1 MPRSYT
7 DNAGHRWQI
16 SVTVSTIRRV
26 RDEAG
31 VDLAA
36 AGRTAP
42 GGEGVLERLATDPV
56 LLADV
61 LYAIVRPEAE
71 AREVTPEK
79 FGEAL
84 AGDAVEAAADA
95 LVEEIVDFFPTP
107 VRARWRR
114 AMDLAKE
121 ARSRNEAEVD
131 AELARMAGEE
141 SPAATPSP
149 STPSAPPAASPAPS
163 A

>member
-1 MPRSYT
+1 MPRTFT
-7 DNAGHRWQI
+7 DNAGRSWQI
-16 SVTVSTIRRV
+16 AVTVSTIRRV
-26 RDEAG
+26 RAEAG

-42 GGEGVLERLATDPV
+42 GGESVLERIASDPV
-56 LLADV
+56 LLADA

-71 AREVTPEK
+71 ARKITPEQ

-114 AMDLAKE
+114 AMDLAKA
-121 ARSRNEAEVD
+121 ARSRNEAQVD
-131 AELARMAGEE
+131 RELERMAEG
-141 SPAATPSP
+141 AAAETPSP
-149 STPSAPPAASPAPS
+149 STPSAPPAASPAPP

>member
-1 MPRSYT
+1 MPRTFT
-7 DNAGHRWQI
+7 DNAGRSWQI
-16 SVTVSTIRRV
+16 AVTVSTIRRV
-26 RDEAG
+26 RAEAG

-42 GGEGVLERLATDPV
+42 GGESVLERIASDPV
-56 LLADV
+56 LLADA

-71 AREVTPEK
+71 ARKITPEQ

-114 AMDLAKE
+114 AMDLAKA
-121 ARSRNEAEVD
+121 ARSRNEAQVD
-131 AELARMAGEE
+131 RELERMAEG
-141 SPAATPSP
+141 AAAETPSP
-149 STPSAPPAASPAPS
+149 SMPSAPPAASPAPP

>member
-1 MPRSYT
+1 MPRT
-7 DNAGHRWQI
+7 FIDNAGHSWQI
-16 SVTVSTIRRV
+16 AVTVSTIRRV
-26 RDEAG
+26 RAEAG

-42 GGEGVLERLATDPV
+42 GGESVLERIASDPV
-56 LLADV
+56 LLADA

-71 AREVTPEK
+71 ARKISPEQ

-114 AMDLAKE
+114 AMDLAKA
-121 ARSRNEAEVD
+121 ARSRNEAQVD
-131 AELARMAGEE
+131 RELERMAEG
-141 SPAATPSP
+141 AAAEPPSP
-149 STPSAPPAASPAPS
+149 STPSAPPAASPAPP

>member
-42 GGEGVLERLATDPV
+42 GGESVLERLATDPV

-71 AREVTPEK
+71 AREVTPEQ

-114 AMDLAKE
+114 AMDLAK
-121 ARSRNEAEVD
+121 AVRSRNEAQVD
-131 AELARMAGEE
+131 RELERMAEG
-141 SPAATPSP
+141 AAAETPSP